1 MPNTGER
8 GEISRRVNAKEA
20 EVIQESKK
28 LVTKT
33 KQLSASIDAKNQ
45 LRTAEA
51 LKQQPSSRRRKR

>member
-8 GEISRRVNAKEA
+8 GEISRRVNAREA
-20 EVIQESKK
+20 EVVQQSKK

-33 KQLSASIDAKNQ
+33 KQLSASMDARNR

-51 LKQQPSSRRRKR
+51 LKEQPGARRPKR